1 MASVDPL
8 VSVLQRPNVRVEDV
22 AILIATEADPLL
34 NDHAMRRGLDGLG
47 AEALIRRG
55 LRSTPE
61 RDGRILAEL
70 LFEELGFV
78 GEHDDYYNP
87 YNSYLDK
94 VMIRRKGIPISLS
107 VLTMAVGERAGME
120 VDGIGF
126 PGHFL
131 VRVGG
136 PDGVYQDPFHGG
148 ELLDGDGLRKLAAQ
162 FLGAEMAL
170 HPSYLEPVDCLTIA
184 IRMLANLKNA
194 HRRQGDYARAMLAC
208 DHLVELTQAPRTP
221 PRPRPASPCVAHL
234 RRRLGGLWPPIS
246 RHDRTPRM
254 PAWSAGPCK
263 RRESTPTRFCTDFGR
278 PLYTGSPRA
287 MTPPDR

>member
-1 MASVDPL
+1 VASVDPL

-22 AILIATEADPLL
+22 AILIATEANPLL
-34 NDHAMRRGLDGLG
+34 DDRAMRRGLDGLG

-55 LRSTPE
+55 LRSSPE

-107 VLTMAVGERAGME
+107 VLTMAVGERAGMDIAG
-120 VDGIGF
+120 VGF

-148 ELLDGDGLRKLAAQ
+148 ELLDGHGLRKLAAQ

-170 HPSYLEPVDCLTIA
+170 HPSYLEPVDCLTIT
-184 IRMLANLKNA
+184 IRMLANLKSA

-208 DHLVELTQAPRTP
+208 DHLVELTQAPEHRRDRGLLAHALRTYGAASEDLAAYLEA
-221 PRPRPASPCVAHL
+221 RPDAKDAHV
-234 RRRLGGLWPPIS
+234 IS
-246 RHDRTPRM
+246 R
-254 PAWSAGPCK
+254 ALEEA
-263 RRESTPTRFCTDFGR
+263 REQADQV
-278 PLYTGSPRA
+278 LH
-287 MTPPDR
+287 

>member
-22 AILIATEADPLL
+22 AVIIATEADPLL
-34 NDHAMRRGLDGLG
+34 DDRTMRRGLDGLG

-70 LFEELGFV
+70 LFEELGFE
-78 GEHDDYYNP
+78 GDHDDYYNP
-87 YNSYLDK
+87 YNNYLDK

-120 VDGIGF
+120 VEGVGF

-136 PDGVYQDPFHGG
+136 PNGVYQDPFHGG
-148 ELLDGDGLRKLAAQ
+148 ELLDGDGLRKLAAR
-162 FLGAEMAL
+162 FLGAEMAI
-170 HPSYLEPVDCLTIA
+170 HPSYLEPVDCLTIT

-208 DHLVELTQAPRTP
+208 DHLVELTQAPEHRRDRGLLAHALRTYGAASEDLAAYLEA
-221 PRPRPASPCVAHL
+221 RPDAKDAHV
-234 RRRLGGLWPPIS
+234 IS
-246 RHDRTPRM
+246 RTLEE
-254 PAWSAGPCK
+254 A
-263 RRESTPTRFCTDFGR
+263 REQADQV
-278 PLYTGSPRA
+278 LH
-287 MTPPDR
+287 

>member
-1 MASVDPL
+1 MASVDLL
-8 VSVLQRPNVRVEDV
+8 VSVLQRPHVRVEDV

-34 NDHAMRRGLDGLG
+34 DERAMRRGLDGLG

-70 LFEELGFV
+70 LFEELGFT

-87 YNSYLDK
+87 HNSYLDK

-107 VLTMAVGERAGME
+107 VLTMAVGERAGMDVE
-120 VDGIGF
+120 GVGF

-148 ELLDGDGLRKLAAQ
+148 ELLDGQGLRRLAAK

-170 HPSYLEPVDCLTIA
+170 HPSYLEPVDCVTIT

-208 DHLVELTQAPRTP
+208 DHLVELTQAPEHRRDRGLLAHALRTYGAASEDLAAYLEA
-221 PRPRPASPCVAHL
+221 RPDAKDAQVINRALEEA
-234 RRRLGGLWPPIS
+234 
-246 RHDRTPRM
+246 
-254 PAWSAGPCK
+254 
-263 RRESTPTRFCTDFGR
+263 REQADQV
-278 PLYTGSPRA
+278 LH
-287 MTPPDR
+287 

>member
-8 VSVLQRPNVRVEDV
+8 VSVLQRPNARVEDV
-22 AILIATEADPLL
+22 AILIAREANPLL
-34 NDHAMRRGLDGLG
+34 DDHAMRRGLDGLG
-47 AEALIRRG
+47 AEVLIRRG

-70 LFEELGFV
+70 LFEELGFE
-78 GEHDDYYNP
+78 GERDDYYNP

-94 VMIRRKGIPISLS
+94 VLIRRKGIPISLS

-120 VDGIGF
+120 VEGVGF

-148 ELLDGDGLRKLAAQ
+148 ELLDGHGLRNLAAQ

-170 HPSYLEPVDCLTIA
+170 HPSYLEPVDCLTIT

-208 DHLVELTQAPRTP
+208 DHLVELTQAPEHRRDRGLLAHALHTYGAASEDLAAYLEA
-221 PRPRPASPCVAHL
+221 RPDAKDAHV
-234 RRRLGGLWPPIS
+234 IS
-246 RHDRTPRM
+246 R
-254 PAWSAGPCK
+254 ALEEA
-263 RRESTPTRFCTDFGR
+263 REQADQI
-278 PLYTGSPRA
+278 LH
-287 MTPPDR
+287 

>member
-8 VSVLQRPNVRVEDV
+8 VSVLQRPHVRVEDV
-22 AILIATEADPLL
+22 AILIATEANPLL
-34 NDHAMRRGLDGLG
+34 DERAMRRGLDGLG
-47 AEALIRRG
+47 AEVLIRRG

-70 LFEELGFV
+70 LFEELGFT
-78 GEHDDYYNP
+78 GEHEDYYNP

-120 VDGIGF
+120 VEGIGF

-148 ELLDGDGLRKLAAQ
+148 ELLDSQGLRRLAAQ

-170 HPSYLEPVDCLTIA
+170 HPSYLEPVDCITIT

-208 DHLVELTQAPRTP
+208 DHLVELTQAPEHRRDRGLLAHALRTYGAASEDLAAYLAA
-221 PRPRPASPCVAHL
+221 RPDAKDAHAINRAL
-234 RRRLGGLWPPIS
+234 EE
-246 RHDRTPRM
+246 
-254 PAWSAGPCK
+254 A
-263 RRESTPTRFCTDFGR
+263 REHADQV
-278 PLYTGSPRA
+278 LH
-287 MTPPDR
+287 

>member
-1 MASVDPL
+1 VASVDPL
-8 VSVLQRPNVRVEDV
+8 VSVLQRPHVRVEDV
-22 AILIATEADPLL
+22 AILIATEANPLL
-34 NDHAMRRGLDGLG
+34 DERAMRRGLDGLG
-47 AEALIRRG
+47 AEVLIRRG

-70 LFEELGFV
+70 LFDELGFT

-87 YNSYLDK
+87 HNSYLDK

-107 VLTMAVGERAGME
+107 VLTMAVGERAGMDVE
-120 VDGIGF
+120 GVGF

-136 PDGVYQDPFHGG
+136 PGGVYQDPFHGG
-148 ELLDGDGLRKLAAQ
+148 ELLDGQGLRRLAAK

-170 HPSYLEPVDCLTIA
+170 HPSYLEPVDCVTIT

-208 DHLVELTQAPRTP
+208 DHLVELTQAPEHRRDRGLLAHALRTYGAASEDLAAYLEA
-221 PRPRPASPCVAHL
+221 RPDAKDAQVINRALEEA
-234 RRRLGGLWPPIS
+234 
-246 RHDRTPRM
+246 
-254 PAWSAGPCK
+254 
-263 RRESTPTRFCTDFGR
+263 REQADQV
-278 PLYTGSPRA
+278 LH
-287 MTPPDR
+287 

>member
-8 VSVLQRPNVRVEDV
+8 VSVLQRPNARVEDA
-22 AILIATEADPLL
+22 AILIAREADPLL
-34 NDHAMRRGLDGLG
+34 DEHAMRRGLDGLG

-70 LFEELGFV
+70 LFEELGFE
-78 GEHDDYYNP
+78 GERDDYYNP

-94 VMIRRKGIPISLS
+94 VLIRRRGIPISLS
-107 VLTMAVGERAGME
+107 VLTMAVGERACME
-120 VDGIGF
+120 VEGVGF

-136 PDGVYQDPFHGG
+136 PGGVYQDPFHGG
-148 ELLDGDGLRKLAAQ
+148 ELLDGHGLRKLAAQ

-170 HPSYLEPVDCLTIA
+170 HPSYLEPVDCHTIA
-184 IRMLANLKNA
+184 IRMLANLKAA

-208 DHLVELTQAPRTP
+208 DHLVELTQAPEHQRDRGLLAHALRTYGAASEDLAAYFEA
-221 PRPRPASPCVAHL
+221 RPDAKDAHV
-234 RRRLGGLWPPIS
+234 IS
-246 RHDRTPRM
+246 R
-254 PAWSAGPCK
+254 ALEEA
-263 RRESTPTRFCTDFGR
+263 
-278 PLYTGSPRA
+278 RA
-287 MTPPDR
+287 QADQVLH

>member
-1 MASVDPL
+1 VASGDPL
-8 VSVLQRPNVRVEDV
+8 VSVLQRPNVRVEDI
-22 AILIATEADPLL
+22 AILIAKEANPILDE
-34 NDHAMRRGLDGLG
+34 HAMRRALDGIG

-70 LFEELGFV
+70 LFHELGFE
-78 GEHDDYYNP
+78 GERNDYYNP

-136 PDGVYQDPFHGG
+136 SEGVYQDPFNGG
-148 ELLDGDGLRKLAAQ
+148 ELLDGHGLRTLAAQ

-170 HPSYLEPVDCLTIA
+170 HPNYLEPVDSTTIT
-184 IRMLANLKNA
+184 IRILANLKNA

-208 DHLVELTQAPRTP
+208 DHLVELTQAPEHRRDRGLLAHALRTFGAASEDLAAYLEA
-221 PRPRPASPCVAHL
+221 RPDAKDAHL
-234 RRRLGGLWPPIS
+234 IS
-246 RHDRTPRM
+246 AALEEARQQADQVLH
-254 PAWSAGPCK
+254 
-263 RRESTPTRFCTDFGR
+263 
-278 PLYTGSPRA
+278 
-287 MTPPDR
+287 

>member
-1 MASVDPL
+1 M
-8 VSVLQRPNVRVEDV
+8 SVLQRPGARVEDV
-22 AILIATEADPLL
+22 AILIAKEANPQLDEYAL
-34 NDHAMRRGLDGLG
+34 RRGLDGLG

-70 LFEELGFV
+70 LFEELGFK
-78 GEHDDYYNP
+78 GDEDDYYNP

-94 VMIRRKGIPISLS
+94 VLARRRGIPISLS
-107 VLTMAVGERAGME
+107 VLTMAVGDRAGME
-120 VDGIGF
+120 VDGVGF

-148 ELLDGDGLRKLAAQ
+148 ELLDGHGLRKLAAE

-170 HPSYLEPVDCLTIA
+170 HPSYLEPVDAVTIT
-184 IRMLANLKNA
+184 IRLLANLKNA

-208 DHLVELTQAPRTP
+208 DHLVELTQAPEHRRDRGLLAHALRTYGAASEDLAAYLEA
-221 PRPRPASPCVAHL
+221 RPDAKDA
-234 RRRLGGLWPPIS
+234 PIIS
-246 RHDRTPRM
+246 EALEEARQQADLVL
-254 PAWSAGPCK
+254 
-263 RRESTPTRFCTDFGR
+263 D
-278 PLYTGSPRA
+278 
-287 MTPPDR
+287 

>member
-1 MASVDPL
+1 MASRDPL

-22 AILIATEADPLL
+22 AILIAREANPVLD
-34 NDHAMRRGLDGLG
+34 DRAMRRGLDGLG

-70 LFEELGFV
+70 LFEELGFE
-78 GEHDDYYNP
+78 GERDDYYNP

-94 VMIRRKGIPISLS
+94 VLIRRRGIPISLS
-107 VLTMAVGERAGME
+107 VLTMAVGERACME
-120 VDGIGF
+120 VEGVGF

-136 PDGVYQDPFHGG
+136 PGGVYQDPFHGG
-148 ELLDGDGLRKLAAQ
+148 DLLDGHGLRKLAAQ

-170 HPSYLEPVDCLTIA
+170 HRSYLEPVDCLTIT

-208 DHLVELTQAPRTP
+208 DHLVELTQAPEHRRDRGLLAHALHTYGAASEDLAAYLEA
-221 PRPRPASPCVAHL
+221 RPDAKDAQV
-234 RRRLGGLWPPIS
+234 IS
-246 RHDRTPRM
+246 R
-254 PAWSAGPCK
+254 ALEEA
-263 RRESTPTRFCTDFGR
+263 REHADQV
-278 PLYTGSPRA
+278 LH
-287 MTPPDR
+287 

>member
-1 MASVDPL
+1 VASRDPL
-8 VSVLQRPNVRVEDV
+8 VSVLERPNVRVEDV
-22 AILIATEADPLL
+22 AILIAKEANPVLD
-34 NDHAMRRGLDGLG
+34 DHAMRRGLDGLG

-55 LRSTPE
+55 LHSTPE

-78 GEHDDYYNP
+78 GERDDYYNP

-94 VMIRRKGIPISLS
+94 VMLRRKGIPISLS

-120 VDGIGF
+120 VEGVGF

-148 ELLDGDGLRKLAAQ
+148 DLLDGHGLRNLAAQ

-170 HPSYLEPVDCLTIA
+170 HPSYLEPVDCLTIT

-194 HRRQGDYARAMLAC
+194 HRRQGDFARAMLAC
-208 DHLVELTQAPRTP
+208 DHLVELTQAPEHRRDRGLLAHALRTYGAASEDLAAYLEA
-221 PRPRPASPCVAHL
+221 RPDAKDAHAINAAL
-234 RRRLGGLWPPIS
+234 EEARQQANQVL
-246 RHDRTPRM
+246 H
-254 PAWSAGPCK
+254 
-263 RRESTPTRFCTDFGR
+263 
-278 PLYTGSPRA
+278 
-287 MTPPDR
+287 

>member
-1 MASVDPL
+1 
-8 VSVLQRPNVRVEDV
+8 
-22 AILIATEADPLL
+22 
-34 NDHAMRRGLDGLG
+34 MRRGLDGLG

-70 LFEELGFV
+70 LFDELGFE
-78 GEHDDYYNP
+78 GERDDYYNP

-94 VMIRRKGIPISLS
+94 VLLRRKGIPISLS
-107 VLTMAVGERAGME
+107 VLTMAVGERAGMDVE
-120 VDGIGF
+120 GVGF

-148 ELLDGDGLRKLAAQ
+148 ELLDGHGLRKLAAQ

-170 HPSYLEPVDCLTIA
+170 HPSYLEPVDCVTIT

-208 DHLVELTQAPRTP
+208 DHLVELTQAPEHR
-221 PRPRPASPCVAHL
+221 RDRGLLAHALAYL
-234 RRRLGGLWPPIS
+234 RS
-246 RHDRTPRM
+246 RIR
-254 PAWSAGPCK
+254 G
-263 RRESTPTRFCTDFGR
+263 FGR
-278 PLYTGSPRA
+278 VSRGPPGCQGCPRDQPRA
-287 MTPPDR
+287 RRGAGAGRPSSALISAARFTRAHGVQ

>member
-1 MASVDPL
+1 M
-8 VSVLQRPNVRVEDV
+8 LQRPNVRVEDV
-22 AILIATEADPLL
+22 AILIATEANPLL
-34 NDHAMRRGLDGLG
+34 DDRAMRRGLDGLG

-55 LRSTPE
+55 LRSSPE

-107 VLTMAVGERAGME
+107 VLTMAVGERAGMDIAG
-120 VDGIGF
+120 VGF

-148 ELLDGDGLRKLAAQ
+148 ELLDGHGLRKLAAQ

-170 HPSYLEPVDCLTIA
+170 HPSYLEPVDCLTIT
-184 IRMLANLKNA
+184 IRMLANLKSA

-208 DHLVELTQAPRTP
+208 DHLVELTQAPEHRRDRGLLAHALRTYGAASEDLAAYLEA
-221 PRPRPASPCVAHL
+221 RPDAKDAHV
-234 RRRLGGLWPPIS
+234 IS
-246 RHDRTPRM
+246 R
-254 PAWSAGPCK
+254 ALEEA
-263 RRESTPTRFCTDFGR
+263 REQADQV
-278 PLYTGSPRA
+278 LH
-287 MTPPDR
+287 

>member
-1 MASVDPL
+1 M
-8 VSVLQRPNVRVEDV
+8 SVLQRPNARVEDV
-22 AILIATEADPLL
+22 AILIAKEADPLL
-34 NDHAMRRGLDGLG
+34 DDHAIRRGLDGLG
-47 AEALIRRG
+47 AEVLIRRG

-70 LFEELGFV
+70 LFEELGFE
-78 GEHDDYYNP
+78 GERDDYYNP

-94 VMIRRKGIPISLS
+94 VLIRRKGIPISLS

-120 VDGIGF
+120 VEGVGF

-148 ELLDGDGLRKLAAQ
+148 ELLDGHGLRNLAAQ

-170 HPSYLEPVDCLTIA
+170 HPSYLEPVDCLTIT

-208 DHLVELTQAPRTP
+208 DHLVELTQAPEHRRDRGLLAHALHTYGAASEDLAAYLEA
-221 PRPRPASPCVAHL
+221 RPDAKDAHV
-234 RRRLGGLWPPIS
+234 IS
-246 RHDRTPRM
+246 R
-254 PAWSAGPCK
+254 ALEEA
-263 RRESTPTRFCTDFGR
+263 REQADQI
-278 PLYTGSPRA
+278 LH
-287 MTPPDR
+287 

>member
-1 MASVDPL
+1 M
-8 VSVLQRPNVRVEDV
+8 SVLQRPHVRVEDV

-34 NDHAMRRGLDGLG
+34 DERAMRRGLDGLG

-70 LFEELGFV
+70 LFEELGFT

-87 YNSYLDK
+87 HNSYLDK

-107 VLTMAVGERAGME
+107 VLTMAVGERAGMDVE
-120 VDGIGF
+120 GVGF

-136 PDGVYQDPFHGG
+136 PGGVYQDPFHGG
-148 ELLDGDGLRKLAAQ
+148 ELLDGQGLRRLAAK

-170 HPSYLEPVDCLTIA
+170 HPSYLEPVDCVTIT

-208 DHLVELTQAPRTP
+208 DHLVELTQAPEHRRDRGLLAHALRTYGAASEDLAAYLEA
-221 PRPRPASPCVAHL
+221 RPDAKDAQVINRALEEA
-234 RRRLGGLWPPIS
+234 
-246 RHDRTPRM
+246 
-254 PAWSAGPCK
+254 
-263 RRESTPTRFCTDFGR
+263 REQADQV
-278 PLYTGSPRA
+278 LH
-287 MTPPDR
+287 

>member
-1 MASVDPL
+1 M
-8 VSVLQRPNVRVEDV
+8 SVLQRPNVRVEDI
-22 AILIATEADPLL
+22 AILIATEANPLL
-34 NDHAMRRGLDGLG
+34 DDRAMRRGLDGLG

-70 LFEELGFV
+70 LFDELGFK
-78 GEHDDYYNP
+78 GEHDDYHNP

-94 VMIRRKGIPISLS
+94 VLLRRKGIPISLS

-120 VDGIGF
+120 VEGVGF

-136 PDGVYQDPFHGG
+136 PRGVYQDPFHGG
-148 ELLDGDGLRKLAAQ
+148 ELLDGHGLRKLAAR
-162 FLGAEMAL
+162 FLGAETAL
-170 HPSYLEPVDCLTIA
+170 HPSYLEPVDCVTIA

-208 DHLVELTQAPRTP
+208 DHLVELTQAPEHRRDRGLLAHALRTYGAASEDLAAYLAA
-221 PRPRPASPCVAHL
+221 RPDAKDAQVVTRALEEA
-234 RRRLGGLWPPIS
+234 
-246 RHDRTPRM
+246 
-254 PAWSAGPCK
+254 
-263 RRESTPTRFCTDFGR
+263 REQADQV
-278 PLYTGSPRA
+278 LH
-287 MTPPDR
+287 